1 MGRSFRQ
8 NHPFESQ
15 IKRLRSFV
23 SLYLSCNVQESDR
36 LLRIIAWQFRLTWD
50 NILQDVNLF
59 LIWKRKPELSRM
71 MFKQLA
77 ATITTSIAV
86 IATGTVFTL
95 VPRFLY

>member
-36 LLRIIAWQFRLTWD
+36 LLRIIAWQFRLKWD
-50 NILQDVNLF
+50 NILQDVNLL
-59 LIWKRKPELSRM
+59 LIWERKPELSRM

-77 ATITTSIAV
+77 PTIVSTVAM
-86 IATGTVFTL
+86 IATTPVFTPL
-95 VPRFLY
+95 PSFFY

>member
-50 NILQDVNLF
+50 NILQDVNLL
-59 LIWKRKPELSRM
+59 LIWERKPELPSVV
-71 MFKQLA
+71 FNQLA
-77 ATITTSIAV
+77 ATIPTSVAV
-86 IATGTVFTL
+86 IAHGLSFTL
-95 VPRFLY
+95 LPSFLY